1 MSDLTTIRNAIV
13 ATLLSVPGIGQVHA
27 FERFARQ
34 ESAFRELYLTDGRIL
49 GWNVSRKAT
58 LTTSNV
64 LGRDAVTHEWQVRGF
79 VALSDGDASELAFDV
94 LIEAARDAFRA
105 NETLSGTVFD
115 TTPGGNEGGIVG
127 LQVLEI
133 APVMFCGVLCHG
145 ARLQL
150 FTRHYQ

>member
-1 MSDLTTIRNAIV
+1 MSDLTTIRQAIV
-13 ATLLSVPGIGQVHA
+13 ATLQSVPGIGQVHA

-34 ESAFRELYLTDGRIL
+34 EAAFRNLYLTGDGIL

-58 LTTSNV
+58 RTTSNV
-64 LGRDAVTHEWQVRGF
+64 VGRDAVTHEWQIRGF
-79 VALSDGDASELAFDV
+79 MALNDAEASELAFDD
-94 LIEAARDAFRA
+94 LIEAARREFRT

-115 TTPGGNEGGIVG
+115 TALGGDAGHIAG
-127 LQVLEI
+127 LQVLESG
-133 APVMFCGVLCHG
+133 PVMFCGVLCHG